1 MSSHPGP
8 RARNKFV
15 RAGGVGYKRGVK
27 KGFVIKLAVSVLFLG
42 MIAWS
47 LRGESLAP
55 ALRRLDPAWAL
66 GSVGLSVAMVMTS
79 CLKWMVLLR
88 VQGLREPYGPLL
100 KLYFIG
106 YYFSC
111 LLPSNVGGDLVRSY
125 QTGKRTGSQS
135 KAAVSI
141 FLERIT
147 GYVCLLT
154 LTLLAPLLL
163 PALYRDPVL
172 LATATLAAVLL
183 GGLVALMFLRDPGGL
198 ARRLAGAMLPRA
210 LQPGAQKVIR
220 AAESFRAR
228 LLDALKALRGHAPS
242 TAAVIVL
249 TLLFYAMTWVN
260 VWAGYKAFGHDL
272 PFTHAIAVT
281 PVCLMIASLPVAPFG
296 GLGLTEGGYLYF
308 FTLAA
313 VPRPETFAMA
323 LLLRLKVLLLGI
335 AGMLCYTFAR
345 PDEREL
351 PQPKP

>member
-1 MSSHPGP
+1 MLEFS
-8 RARNKFV
+8 AV
-15 RAGGVGYKRGVK
+15 
-27 KGFVIKLAVSVLFLG
+27 LASAFLPLFL
-42 MIAWS
+42 
-47 LRGESLAP
+47 LTPR
-55 ALRRLDPAWAL
+55 
-66 GSVGLSVAMVMTS
+66 
-79 CLKWMVLLR
+79 
-88 VQGLREPYGPLL
+88 PLL
-100 KLYFIG
+100 LPLFAGLWLWQTYDLAFMTATASTWLPLEIIHAFILPH
-106 YYFSC
+106 SHW
-111 LLPSNVGGDLVRSY
+111 LL
-125 QTGKRTGSQS
+125 
-135 KAAVSI
+135 
-141 FLERIT
+141 
-147 GYVCLLT
+147 

-183 GGLVALMFLRDPGGL
+183 GGLVALMFLRDPGEL

-323 LLLRLKVLLLGI
+323 LLL
-335 AGMLCYTFAR
+335 
-345 PDEREL
+345 
-351 PQPKP
+351 